1 MPDLIQKAF
10 QELYPEK
17 QFMYNAILS
26 YSGKFNNFNG
36 NVRLAGNKIEVGLS
50 KEWEQVSEE
59 IQIGMIQSLLV
70 KIFRRRGEKYRKT
83 TNMDLY
89 NMFLKNVHIAL
100 PKEAHPALLQLFQ
113 KLNEQYFNGVLEQPS
128 LQWGSFSKRKLGSYE
143 YGSDTIVLSK
153 YLENAPQEY
162 LEYVLYHEMLHKK
175 HKFSHNGSRA
185 LHHSTAFKADES
197 QFPQAAQLE
206 KEIPRYLARKR
217 MPYKRQEQPTFQSL
231 IRNFFQ

>member
-1 MPDLIQKAF
+1 MTDLIQKAF

-17 QFMYNAILS
+17 QFLYNATLS

-36 NVRLAGNKIEVGLS
+36 NIRLTANNIEIGLS
-50 KEWEQVSEE
+50 KEWEKISEE
-59 IQIGMIQSLLV
+59 IRQGMIQTLLMKV
-70 KIFRRRGEKYRKT
+70 FRRRGHPNVKT

-89 NMFLKNVHIAL
+89 NMFLKNVHIAI
-100 PKEAHPALLQLFQ
+100 PKTVESAVLLDLFN
-113 KLNEQYFNGVLEQPS
+113 KVNEQYFNGLLDQPS

-153 YLENAPQEY
+153 YLETAPTEY

-185 LHHSTAFKADES
+185 LHHSGAFKQDEA
-197 QFPQAAQLE
+197 QFPRAVDLE
-206 KEIPRYLARKR
+206 KEIPKYLARKR
-217 MPYKRQEQPTFQSL
+217 MPYKKKVLFQTF